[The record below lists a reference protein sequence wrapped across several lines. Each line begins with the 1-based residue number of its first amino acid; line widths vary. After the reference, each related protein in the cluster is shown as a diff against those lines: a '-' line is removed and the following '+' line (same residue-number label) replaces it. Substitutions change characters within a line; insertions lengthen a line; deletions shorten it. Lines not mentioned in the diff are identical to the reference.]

1 VTLTVPNPTH
11 ARPAAAPAGD
21 AGEEPAGRAD
31 RRELTSFARVTMLSA
46 TLLSSLAFGSVVS
59 IRSCSSSCETI
70 VLCALPGQTSMEQ
83 T

>member
-1 VTLTVPNPTH
+1 
-11 ARPAAAPAGD
+11 
-21 AGEEPAGRAD
+21 
-31 RRELTSFARVTMLSA
+31 MLSA